1 MDPDAVVALASAA
14 LKRSSSHQTA
24 ELHSTP
30 SLSALAEICVK
41 EGVSNVA
48 AVALKMHSPVIE
60 IIVATNDETPM
71 EGTIEHIR
79 NVLQL
84 LQNISDKRFSE
95 GNSNV
100 NLRKKSPPVNITE
113 EVVPLCDEL
122 FVWIYKHSYA
132 KVVKRHRKYWLV
144 LDKFRNLH
152 HEWAKTKEKDK
163 DIVDST
169 KGLLGEMN
177 EFLLWT
183 QLINHRL
190 AESMNVTGTWM
201 RLG

>member
-14 LKRSSSHQTA
+14 LKRSFSHQTA
-24 ELHSTP
+24 ELHFTP
-30 SLSALAEICVK
+30 FLSALAEICVK

-48 AVALKMHSPVIE
+48 AIAIKMHSPVIE
-60 IIVATNDETPM
+60 IIVATNDETPK
-71 EGTIEHIR
+71 EDTIEHIR

-100 NLRKKSPPVNITE
+100 NLRKKSPPVDITE

-132 KVVKRHRKYWLV
+132 KVVK
-144 LDKFRNLH
+144 
-152 HEWAKTKEKDK
+152 
-163 DIVDST
+163 
-169 KGLLGEMN
+169 
-177 EFLLWT
+177 
-183 QLINHRL
+183 
-190 AESMNVTGTWM
+190 
-201 RLG
+201 

>member
-1 MDPDAVVALASAA
+1 VDPDAVVALASAA

-30 SLSALAEICVK
+30 FLSALAEICAK

-60 IIVATNDETPM
+60 IIVATNDETSK
-71 EGTIEHIR
+71 EDIIEYIR

-100 NLRKKSPPVNITE
+100 NLRKSHT
-113 EVVPLCDEL
+113 
-122 FVWIYKHSYA
+122 
-132 KVVKRHRKYWLV
+132 R
-144 LDKFRNLH
+144 
-152 HEWAKTKEKDK
+152 
-163 DIVDST
+163 
-169 KGLLGEMN
+169 
-177 EFLLWT
+177 
-183 QLINHRL
+183 LI
-190 AESMNVTGTWM
+190 
-201 RLG
+201 